1 MHPLHV
7 HLVQFQALS
16 RQSVINPDT
25 FDLVM
30 GTTAAGN
37 PLQIDTAVTTPD
49 ANEQG
54 WKDTIR
60 VNPAEVMSIMATF
73 EGFLGRYMYHCHII
87 EHEDSEMMR
96 PFVVLPAPIAAAMKA
111 MAGGRHT
118 HKM

>member
-1 MHPLHV
+1 MEVHV

-16 RQSVINPDT
+16 RQLVTNPDT
-25 FDLVM
+25 YDM
-30 GTTAAGN
+30 ATDTTGA
-37 PLQIDTAVTTPD
+37 PLQIDAVQAPPD

-60 VNPAEVMSIMATF
+60 INPAEVMSIMATF

-96 PFVVLPAPIAAAMKA
+96 PFVVLPPPIAAQ
-111 MAGGRHT
+111 MAGMAHD
-118 HKM
+118 HMM